1 MKKRNFLKA
10 GLITLAV
17 GGILAIPLN
26 NNFTYGYGESSVLP
40 GSTTDTPR
48 GQNTNPQPAKPLLF
62 EPGHALL
69 PRAIGN
75 GQVRLNWVKSDKS
88 SWYTIGYG
96 LQPGRYIYGVSNT
109 GDTDNF
115 TIGYLVPGRRYYF
128 AVRGNN
134 NGRPGPWSQ
143 EWSVVA
149 NGGNNTITATVNR
162 TNPINAYNLP
172 ANNGAKVN
180 IPTPLPTAVVS
191 VPSNSQPTAAPV
203 VEQQNNIP
211 ATVPQPVTQVPAQKG
226 FFENIGGFIGGLFG
240 L

>member
-1 MKKRNFLKA
+1 MKKIHFLKA

-17 GGILAIPLN
+17 GGILAVPLN

-40 GSTTDTPR
+40 GSTTDAPQ
-48 GQNTNPQPAKPLLF
+48 GQNTNPQPAKPILF

-75 GQVRLNWVKSDKS
+75 GQVRLNWVRSDRS
-88 SWYTIGYG
+88 TWYTIGYG

-109 GDTDNF
+109 GNTDNF
-115 TIGYLVPGRRYYF
+115 TIGYLTPGRRYYF

-149 NGGNNTITATVNR
+149 NGR
-162 TNPINAYNLP
+162 TNTRAAAAVYGANMYNKP
-172 ANNGAKVN
+172 ANNINNAYV
-180 IPTPLPTAVVS
+180 PAPLPTAVVS
-191 VPSNSQPTAAPV
+191 VPTYSQPTVPPV
-203 VEQQNNIP
+203 VQQQNSAP
-211 ATVPQPVTQVPAQKG
+211 TVVPQPVTQAPQEKGLLQKVGG
-226 FFENIGGFIGGLFG
+226 FFGGLFG